1 MYPRYVVKF
10 QRGVFLTF
18 PHKVS
23 KVGVIVTPV
32 AAQVDEAVPLSSR
45 PKNRNAASGH
55 QSLDAA
61 ENSASEPASDTELQA
76 EGASDGVT
84 QNNQNNVSLISDA
97 YLTHSYLCDTQIPS
111 VDVPRDEQPRVLAR
125 TLSARFP
132 EDYYIHPEF
141 TTKYELVNE
150 LGAGGFG
157 FVLQARR
164 REDGR
169 PVAVKFVSK
178 AQDIPNLSIPWCDH
192 AEYGRIP
199 QEIRYL
205 KVLRHENIIEMLDV
219 YSSDTYVYIVRGLI
233 SLTTI
238 R

>member
-1 MYPRYVVKF
+1 M
-10 QRGVFLTF
+10 
-18 PHKVS
+18 
-23 KVGVIVTPV
+23 
-32 AAQVDEAVPLSSR
+32 
-45 PKNRNAASGH
+45 
-55 QSLDAA
+55 
-61 ENSASEPASDTELQA
+61 
-76 EGASDGVT
+76 
-84 QNNQNNVSLISDA
+84 
-97 YLTHSYLCDTQIPS
+97 
-111 VDVPRDEQPRVLAR
+111 
-125 TLSARFP
+125 
-132 EDYYIHPEF
+132 
-141 TTKYELVNE
+141 NE

-199 QEIRYL
+199 QDIRYL

-219 YSSDTYVYIVRGLI
+219 YSSDTYVYIGRGLI
-233 SLTTI
+233 GLTTI